1 MAFSTKSSGSER
13 VDRVTG
19 ASGIVAR
26 TPPSALVILGQPVAR
41 SLSPVFQNAA
51 LQASDIAVHYD
62 RLEVGPDE
70 LDAALAQCRERNSGG
85 NVTMPHKSAVFERA
99 AYRTPAAE
107 RTGAVNTFWWE
118 DGRLMGHNTDV
129 AGIAATIHALRPRGI
144 VGDVIVLGAGGSAA
158 AVLVA
163 LDGAQRAVD
172 SRTFV
177 LARTAARADAL
188 IRRVDTDA
196 QVVADGAAVAWSR
209 AGLVIN
215 ATPVGMDT
223 SDDLPIDPALFA
235 PHTAVFDLVYARE
248 GTRWVNEAKAR
259 GFDAEDGL
267 RMLVEQGAAAF
278 ETWFGT
284 TAPREAMW
292 RALGVPMPAAKAVR

>member
-1 MAFSTKSSGSER
+1 
-13 VDRVTG
+13 VIG

-51 LQASDIAVHYD
+51 LEASGIAVHYD
-62 RLEVGPDE
+62 RQEVGPDE
-70 LDAALAQCRERNSGG
+70 LDAALAQCRARDCGG
-85 NVTMPHKSAVFERA
+85 NVTMPHKSAVFERTVC
-99 AYRTPAAE
+99 RTPAAE

-144 VGDVIVLGAGGSAA
+144 DGDVIVLGAGGSAA

-163 LDGAQRAVD
+163 LDGAQRAAD
-172 SRTFV
+172 SRTLV
-177 LARTAARADAL
+177 MARTPARADAL
-188 IRRVDTDA
+188 IRRVNTDA
-196 QVVADGAAVAWSR
+196 QVVADVAAVAWSR

-215 ATPVGMDT
+215 ATPRGMDI
-223 SDDLPIDPALFA
+223 SDDLPLDPALFA
-235 PHTAVFDLVYARE
+235 PHTAVFDLVYAHE
-248 GTRWVNEAKAR
+248 GTRWVNEARAR
-259 GFDAEDGL
+259 GLDAEDGL

-284 TAPREAMW
+284 AAPREAMW
-292 RALGVPMPAAKAVR
+292 RALGVPMPAAQAVR